1 MLTNAQKSDLVKKQ
15 KIYQKELNDLI
26 RIRQKNAAI
35 DDSFLNNRIK
45 FLTNEITKI
54 SNAIK

>member
-15 KIYQKELNDLI
+15 RIYEKELNDLI

-35 DDSFLNNRIK
+35 DDNFVNNRIK
-45 FLTNEITKI
+45 FLTEEITKI